1 MFLSNLINK
10 RVSLVFLLPLFL
22 GMCTVFTFQPFNF
35 TFLNFLIF
43 PILFTILVFV
53 EKKSISPYRKKPYLI
68 NLFYVGYFFG
78 VGFFLSGTYWI
89 SHSLTFDSDLN
100 YLIPISLVFI
110 PLCLGL
116 FYGVSAIIAGPFL
129 KNNFPSIL
137 LFCASFSFLD
147 YLRAKIF
154 TGFPWNL
161 WAYSWSWFIE
171 ILQILNP
178 IGLFAFNLLT
188 LTIFCCPLLILYR
201 KNNLNLSIFFFLI
214 LLFFSNYIYGSFSI
228 NKNTKFINNLEKNEN
243 NLTSI
248 KIVSP
253 NFDLNYNL
261 SQSEL
266 NNQILKIIK
275 FSEPEENKK
284 TLFIWPEGVFGGYSY
299 SEVKQIKNIFQKNFS
314 KNHTVIFGINLRN
327 EYSDKE
333 TYFNSLIAVNNNF
346 EIIYKYNKRKLVPFG
361 EFLPFEDFFKNF
373 GLQQISRGYGSFS
386 KGGKQQNLIIYDYK
400 ILPLICYE
408 IIFPEM
414 TQNKNNEVNFILN
427 ISEDGWFGGT
437 IGPYQHFTKAIFRAI
452 ESNTYLLRS
461 ANKGISAFI
470 NNKGI
475 SIKRLEPYESGNIE
489 FQIPLIQNN
498 YKNKNDLIFFLFLFT
513 YTVIFLTLKNRFK

>member
-10 RVSLVFLLPLFL
+10 RISLVFLFPLFL
-22 GMCTVFTFQPFNF
+22 GMLTVFTFQPFNL

-43 PILFTILVFV
+43 PCLFAILVYV
-53 EKKSISPYRKKPYLI
+53 EKKSKSKYRKKPYLI

-78 VGFFLSGTYWI
+78 VGFFLTGTYWI

-100 YLIPISLVFI
+100 YLIPLSLVLI

-116 FYGVSAIIAGPFL
+116 FYGVSTIIAGPFL
-129 KNNFPSIL
+129 KNNFSSIL
-137 LFCASFSFLD
+137 LFCATFSFLD
-147 YLRAKIF
+147 YLRAKLF

-161 WAYSWSWFIE
+161 WAYSWSWFVE

-188 LTIFCCPLLILYR
+188 LTIFCSPLLILYR
-201 KNNLNLSIFFFLI
+201 KNNTNLSIFFILI

-228 NKNTKFINNLEKNEN
+228 NKNTKFINNLAQNEN
-243 NLTSI
+243 DLTSI

-261 SQSEL
+261 SQSQL
-266 NNQILKIIK
+266 NNQISKIIK
-275 FSEPEENKK
+275 FSEPEKNKK

-299 SEVKQIKNIFQKNFS
+299 SEVKEIKSIFQKNFS
-314 KNHTVIFGINLRN
+314 KNHTVIFGINLKN
-327 EYSDKE
+327 EYAKE
-333 TYFNSLIAVNNNF
+333 ESYFNSLIAVNNNF

-361 EFLPFEDFFKNF
+361 EFLPFEDFFNNI
-373 GLQQISRGYGSFS
+373 GLQKISRGYGSFS
-386 KGGKQQNLIIYDYK
+386 KGTKQQNLIIYDYK

-408 IIFPEM
+408 IIFPEI

-489 FQIPLIQNN
+489 LKVPLIQNN
-498 YKNKNDLIFFLFLFT
+498 YKNKNDLIFFLLLFT

>member
-43 PILFTILVFV
+43 PSLFTILVFV
-53 EKKSISPYRKKPYLI
+53 EKKSKSTYRKKPYLI

-78 VGFFLSGTYWI
+78 VGFFLTGTYWI
-89 SHSLTFDSDLN
+89 SNSLTFDSDLN
-100 YLIPISLVFI
+100 YLIPISLVLI

-116 FYGVSAIIAGPFL
+116 FYGVSTIIAGPFL

-228 NKNTKFINNLEKNEN
+228 NKNTKFINNLAKNEN

-275 FSEPEENKK
+275 FSEPEKNKK
-284 TLFIWPEGVFGGYSY
+284 TLFIWPEGIFGGYSY
-299 SEVKQIKNIFQKNFS
+299 SEVKEIKTIFQENFS

-361 EFLPFEDFFKNF
+361 EFLPFEDFFNNF

-408 IIFPEM
+408 IIFPEI

-437 IGPYQHFTKAIFRAI
+437 IGPYQHFSKAIFRAI

-461 ANKGISAFI
+461 TNKGISAFI

-498 YKNKNDLIFFLFLFT
+498 YKNKNDLIFFLLLFT

>member
-53 EKKSISPYRKKPYLI
+53 EKKSRSTYRKKPYLI

-161 WAYSWSWFIE
+161 WAYSWSWFTE

-228 NKNTKFINNLEKNEN
+228 NKNTKFINNLGKNEN

-414 TQNKNNEVNFILN
+414 TQNKNDEVNFILN

-498 YKNKNDLIFFLFLFT
+498 YKNKNDLIFFLLLFT

>member
-1 MFLSNLINK
+1 MLLENLINK
-10 RVSLVFLLPLFL
+10 RVSLVFLFPLVL
-22 GMCTVFTFQPFNF
+22 GMLTVLTFQPYNL
-35 TFLNFLIF
+35 TFLNFLII
-43 PILFTILVFV
+43 PCLFAILVYV
-53 EKKSISPYRKKPYLI
+53 NKKSKSTYRKKPYLI
-68 NLFYVGYFFG
+68 NLFYIGYFFG
-78 VGFFLSGTYWI
+78 VGFFLTGTHWI
-89 SHSLTFDSDLN
+89 SNSLTFDSDLN
-100 YLIPISLVFI
+100 YLIPLSLFLI
-110 PLCLGL
+110 PLFLGL
-116 FYGVSAIIAGPFL
+116 FYGVSTIIVGPFL

-137 LFCASFSFLD
+137 FFCASLSFLD

-161 WAYSWSWFIE
+161 WAYIWSWFIE

-188 LTIFCCPLLILYR
+188 LTIFCSPLLIMHR

-228 NKNTKFINNLEKNEN
+228 NKNTKFINNLGQNEN
-243 NLTSI
+243 NLTRI

-253 NFDLNYNL
+253 NFDLNYDL
-261 SQSEL
+261 SQVEL
-266 NNQILKIIK
+266 NNQILEIIK
-275 FSEPEENKK
+275 FSEPKKNEK

-299 SEVKQIKNIFQKNFS
+299 SEVKKIKSIFQKNFS
-314 KNHTVIFGINLRN
+314 NDHTIIFGINLRN

-333 TYFNSLIAVNNNF
+333 HYFNSLVAVNNNF
-346 EIIYKYNKRKLVPFG
+346 EIIYKYNKQKLVPFG
-361 EFLPFEDFFKNF
+361 EFLPFEDFLNDF
-373 GLQQISRGYGSFS
+373 GLKKISRGYGSFS
-386 KGGKQQNLIIYDYK
+386 KGTKQQNLIIYDYK

-414 TQNKNNEVNFILN
+414 TQNTIDDLNFILN

-437 IGPYQHFTKAIFRAI
+437 IGPYQHFSKATFRAI

-475 SIKRLEPYESGNIE
+475 PIKRLEPYESGNIE
-489 FQIPLIQNN
+489 LKVPLIQNN
-498 YKNKNDLIFFLFLFT
+498 FKNRNDLIFFLLLFT

>member
-1 MFLSNLINK
+1 M
-10 RVSLVFLLPLFL
+10 
-22 GMCTVFTFQPFNF
+22 G
-35 TFLNFLIF
+35 
-43 PILFTILVFV
+43 
-53 EKKSISPYRKKPYLI
+53 
-68 NLFYVGYFFG
+68 
-78 VGFFLSGTYWI
+78 
-89 SHSLTFDSDLN
+89 
-100 YLIPISLVFI
+100 
-110 PLCLGL
+110 
-116 FYGVSAIIAGPFL
+116 
-129 KNNFPSIL
+129 
-137 LFCASFSFLD
+137 
-147 YLRAKIF
+147 
-154 TGFPWNL
+154 
-161 WAYSWSWFIE
+161 
-171 ILQILNP
+171 
-178 IGLFAFNLLT
+178 
-188 LTIFCCPLLILYR
+188 
-201 KNNLNLSIFFFLI
+201 
-214 LLFFSNYIYGSFSI
+214 
-228 NKNTKFINNLEKNEN
+228 KNEN

-414 TQNKNNEVNFILN
+414 TQNKNDEVNFILN

-498 YKNKNDLIFFLFLFT
+498 YKNKNDLIFFLLLFT